1 RSGCRETF
9 LPGCP
14 YRCEGAG
21 LLVLEGLRSH
31 QRRATVESH
40 RRAVLRVIEAMRQ
53 DLSAPLD
60 LAAMAGTAFMSRFHF
75 VRVFQDVTTVS
86 PARFLA
92 ALRMERAKRLLLET
106 SLPVTTIC
114 YEVGYGSLGTFT
126 RLFTDV
132 VGVNPSW
139 FRRLHAQL
147 AGGGLETLVA
157 DYLQR
162 RRQPGPG
169 PSRAGLVH
177 VPHDFHG
184 LVFIGLFASS
194 VPQRRPSAGTLLVIQ
209 AVHQFH
215 EGSGVTPCGH
225 VHEEPFEL
233 ALDPR
238 KQAMRARPTHATD

>member
-1 RSGCRETF
+1 MNQVSSESKASETLPMGPCLHPRRRRETI
-9 LPGCP
+9 
-14 YRCEGAG
+14 E
-21 LLVLEGLRSH
+21 SH
-31 QRRATVESH
+31 Q
-40 RRAVLRVIEAMRQ
+40 RAVLRVIDAMRKN
-53 DLSAPLD
+53 LSAPLD
-60 LAAMAGTAFMSRFHF
+60 LAAMAETAFMSRYHF
-75 VRVFQDVTTVS
+75 LRVFEEVTTVS

-114 YEVGYGSLGTFT
+114 YEVGYGSLRTFT
-126 RLFTDV
+126 RPFTDV

-139 FRRLHAQL
+139 FRRLHAEL
-147 AGGGLETLVA
+147 AGGVLETLVA

-209 AVHQFH
+209 AVH
-215 EGSGVTPCGH
+215 
-225 VHEEPFEL
+225 
-233 ALDPR
+233 
-238 KQAMRARPTHATD
+238 